1 MNLNFGHMAAT
12 DKQALHC
19 VKLETFAF
27 QKEMVALRQTQ
38 SKAVHTDLTG
48 E

>member
-19 VKLETFAF
+19 SVKLDLCISEGNG
-27 QKEMVALRQTQ
+27 RTQ
-38 SKAVHTDLTG
+38 ADS